1 MKEIRTIKVE
11 RVKNSP
17 SDWDAFAIKCNA
29 SHMELSGWIRFR
41 QIRSHIPFGIYT
53 YNILHC
59 QKEHSTKIGQFAV
72 GFGLNKRIF
81 AGGLHLLPEYHDAWP
96 TCMEMA
102 LNELGPGQY
111 VYGSDWSFEPPREH
125 CLSTLVGVTVTDVQR
140 YMTEAVDFAR
150 WNSWEDYQK
159 AISTNIKRSVKKAK
173 DELELFKIEIKY
185 GVTSAALFHK
195 VYYAKYTMLRRKL
208 HKLRKPRLLNFLLL
222 LNPSYYFIRMLLTK
236 NKAFSAILSKNRHVV
251 ASFSGVEVGNASYY
265 FEGGTIESNGAGWL
279 LNMSLMHDFYMR
291 HPTGRFVLGCQERK
305 DDQLSDGWESSVRYR
320 QRARVSGF
328 PCSRVTF
335 TFSR

>member
-41 QIRSHIPFGIYT
+41 QIRSHIPFRIYT

-59 QKEHSTKIGQFAV
+59 QTELSTKIGQFAV

-173 DELELFKIEIKY
+173 DEL
-185 GVTSAALFHK
+185 
-195 VYYAKYTMLRRKL
+195 
-208 HKLRKPRLLNFLLL
+208 
-222 LNPSYYFIRMLLTK
+222 
-236 NKAFSAILSKNRHVV
+236 
-251 ASFSGVEVGNASYY
+251 
-265 FEGGTIESNGAGWL
+265 
-279 LNMSLMHDFYMR
+279 
-291 HPTGRFVLGCQERK
+291 
-305 DDQLSDGWESSVRYR
+305 
-320 QRARVSGF
+320 
-328 PCSRVTF
+328 
-335 TFSR
+335 